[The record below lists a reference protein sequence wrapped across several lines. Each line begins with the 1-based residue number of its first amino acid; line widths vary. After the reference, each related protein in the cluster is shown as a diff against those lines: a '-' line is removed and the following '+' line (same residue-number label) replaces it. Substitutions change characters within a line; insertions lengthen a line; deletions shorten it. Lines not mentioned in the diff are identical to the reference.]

1 MKKILFT
8 LLSCCAALCSCVE
21 KDTDSL
27 FTDATLTALLPDS
40 LQMVRFQATAVFTNA
55 NTRRS
60 VSSSDF
66 RDGALSV
73 RLQKGIYSIRIGSGS
88 TVEYIVK
95 STGESHMRQVTA
107 DTRVA
112 LLGDRE
118 TVGIDL
124 LWYENTASGSP
135 DATDR

>member
-8 LLSCCAALCSCVE
+8 LLPCCARALFLCGKEYGGPVHRSN
-21 KDTDSL
+21 
-27 FTDATLTALLPDS
+27 AYGRPADS

-66 RDGALSV
+66 RDGVLAI
-73 RLQKGIYSIRIGSGS
+73 RLQKGIYSIKIGSGS

-107 DTRVA
+107 DARAA
-112 LLGDRE
+112 LLRDAE
-118 TVGIDL
+118 SVSVDL
-124 LWYENTASGSP
+124 LWYENAVSGS
-135 DATDR
+135 AGADR

>member
-8 LLSCCAALCSCVE
+8 LLPCCAMLCSCVE
-21 KDTDSL
+21 KNTEAL
-27 FTDATLTALLPDS
+27 FTEATLTAVLPDS
-40 LQMVRFQATAVFTNA
+40 FQATAVFTNA

-66 RDGALSV
+66 RDGVLAI
-73 RLQKGIYSIRIGSGS
+73 RLQKGIYSIKIGSGS

-107 DTRVA
+107 DARAA
-112 LLGDRE
+112 LLRDAE
-118 TVGIDL
+118 SVSVDL
-124 LWYENTASGSP
+124 LWYENAVSGS
-135 DATDR
+135 AGADR

>member
-8 LLSCCAALCSCVE
+8 LLPCCAVLCSCVE
-21 KDTDSL
+21 KNTEAL
-27 FTDATLTALLPDS
+27 FTEATLTAVLPDS

-66 RDGALSV
+66 RDGVLAI
-73 RLQKGIYSIRIGSGS
+73 RLQKGIYSIKIGSGS

-107 DTRVA
+107 DARAA
-112 LLGDRE
+112 LLRDAE
-118 TVGIDL
+118 SVSVDL
-124 LWYENTASGSP
+124 LWYENAVSGSTG
-135 DATDR
+135 ADR